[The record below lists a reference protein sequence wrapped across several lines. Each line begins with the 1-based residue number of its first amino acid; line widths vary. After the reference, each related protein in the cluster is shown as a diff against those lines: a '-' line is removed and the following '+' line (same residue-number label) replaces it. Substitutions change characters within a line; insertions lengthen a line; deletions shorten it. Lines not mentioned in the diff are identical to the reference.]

1 MKILSDKLDEV
12 VGRQERT
19 LSLLS
24 TVQSTIAVSG
34 AMNGNSGQPPNGNSS
49 LLIGFMCLLV
59 YYIYKYYLFS
69 ANTTNSFW
77 YWKTGYRCAN

>member
-34 AMNGNSGQPPNGNSS
+34 AMSGNSGQPPNGNSS
-49 LLIGFMCLLV
+49 LLIGFMCLLI
-59 YYIYKYYLFS
+59 YYIYKYLFS
-69 ANTTNSFW
+69 ANTSNSFW
-77 YWKTGYRCAN
+77 YWKTRYRCAN